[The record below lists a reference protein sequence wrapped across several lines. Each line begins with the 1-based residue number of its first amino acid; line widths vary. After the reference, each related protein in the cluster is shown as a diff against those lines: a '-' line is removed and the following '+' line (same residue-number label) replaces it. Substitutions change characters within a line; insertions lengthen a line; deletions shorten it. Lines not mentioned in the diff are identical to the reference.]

1 MNRKVDGMIL
11 TRTYENDKYVKF
23 LKQKQ
28 IPFVAVGKFPDDD
41 VVTHTFGC
49 VCV

>member
-1 MNRKVDGMIL
+1 MIL

-28 IPFVAVGKFPDDD
+28 IPFVAVGKSLTMMWYRWTTTMWEPAENW
-41 VVTHTFGC
+41 
-49 VCV
+49 